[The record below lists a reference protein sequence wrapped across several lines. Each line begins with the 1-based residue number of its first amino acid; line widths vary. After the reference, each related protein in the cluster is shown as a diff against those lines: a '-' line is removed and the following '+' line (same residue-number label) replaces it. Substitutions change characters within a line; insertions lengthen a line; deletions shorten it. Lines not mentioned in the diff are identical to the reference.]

1 MMDMEKRLS
10 RIESVLRNVQLRIT
24 DLEKENAGLIYRMD
38 VSHSAVVEN
47 TLKHIQSKIEKLEKE
62 ITSLN
67 YRIDE
72 NYSEI
77 TELLK
82 AHRKNHPGNA

>member
-1 MMDMEKRLS
+1 LIMDSEKRLS
-10 RIESVLRNVQLRIT
+10 RLESVIRNIQLRIT

-47 TLKHIQSKIEKLEKE
+47 TLKHIQSQIEKLEKE

-72 NYSEI
+72 NYSAILEI
-77 TELLK
+77 KK
-82 AHRKNHPGNA
+82 ADNKSTSA

>member
-1 MMDMEKRLS
+1 MDLEKRLA
-10 RIESVLRNVQLRIT
+10 RLESVVRNIQMRIT
-24 DLEKENAGLIYRMD
+24 DLEKENSGLIYRMD

-47 TLKHIQSKIEKLEKE
+47 TLKHIESQIETLQKE

-72 NYSEI
+72 NYSAIAEH
-77 TELLK
+77 TNTHK
-82 AHRKNHPGNA
+82 KNRPGNG